1 MLVSITQAPPFL
13 QWHWPMI
20 HLAGR
25 SDRRQA
31 GLWVGALEGLE
42 GPLALE
48 HVDLLSALQKENI
61 YMKTGFEKCNALSL
75 CQNSQK

>member
-1 MLVSITQAPPFL
+1 
-13 QWHWPMI
+13 MI

-48 HVDLLSALQKENI
+48 HVDLLSALQKESI
-61 YMKTGFEKCNALSL
+61 YMKTGFEKCAHLVTLPKLKKNNWL
-75 CQNSQK
+75 